1 MMEGMMSEGEAAQAS
16 SADEEGSATG
26 AASDSKTA
34 SAWRV
39 PPVEH
44 RFKKGQSGNPSGKKK
59 HKPGR
64 EPWRPLGSDEPTRKM
79 ILREAYRKVRVR
91 DGDREVKMPTNQAV
105 FRAMA
110 ASAIAG
116 NRIAQHLWT
125 QMVRRAEHEEA
136 EAYGAY
142 MGEAMDYKL
151 KWTEVLRE
159 RGPGALPEDLY
170 PHPDDIS
177 IDPRTGRVE
186 ISGAMCAEEQR
197 EVDVVLAVRSM
208 HQEEYTRCETA
219 LTTTTDEQERAA
231 LIEQRIRAEIFFE
244 VCNGRLAEGLQVGLE
259 VAGE

>member
-1 MMEGMMSEGEAAQAS
+1 MSEFETEQAGGAGGDAAPTDTES
-16 SADEEGSATG
+16 ESKATG
-26 AASDSKTA
+26 
-34 SAWRV
+34 AWRV

-44 RFKKGQSGNPSGKKK
+44 RFKKGQSGNPTGKKK

-110 ASAIAG
+110 AAAIDG
-116 NRIAQHLWT
+116 NRVAQHLWT
-125 QMVRRAEHEEA
+125 QIVRRAEREEA

-142 MGEAMDYKL
+142 LGEAMDYKL
-151 KWTEVLRE
+151 NWTKVLRE
-159 RGPGALPEDLY
+159 GGPGALPEDLY
-170 PHPDDIS
+170 PHPDDVL

-186 ISGAMCAEEQR
+186 IRGAMCAEEQR
-197 EVDVVLAVRSM
+197 EVDVVLAVRTM
-208 HQEEYTRCETA
+208 HQEEYTRFETA

-231 LIEQRIRAEIFFE
+231 LIERRIRAEILFE
-244 VCNGRLAEGLQVGLE
+244 LCNERLAERLQVGL
-259 VAGE
+259 VVGEE

>member
-1 MMEGMMSEGEAAQAS
+1 MSELETEQAGG
-16 SADEEGSATG
+16 ADGDATAIGTESEGKATG
-26 AASDSKTA
+26 
-34 SAWRV
+34 AWRV

-91 DGDREVKMPTNQAV
+91 DGNREVKMPTNQAV

-110 ASAIAG
+110 ASAIDG
-116 NRIAQHLWT
+116 NRVAQHLWT

-142 MGEAMDYKL
+142 MGEAMEYKL
-151 KWTEVLRE
+151 EWTKVLRE
-159 RGPGALPEDLY
+159 RGPGALPDDLY
-170 PHPDDIS
+170 PHPDDVL

-197 EVDVVLAVRSM
+197 EVDVVLAVRAM

-231 LIEQRIRAEIFFE
+231 LIERRIRAEILFE
-244 VCNGRLAEGLQVGLE
+244 LCNERLAERLQVGLV
-259 VAGE
+259 VAEE